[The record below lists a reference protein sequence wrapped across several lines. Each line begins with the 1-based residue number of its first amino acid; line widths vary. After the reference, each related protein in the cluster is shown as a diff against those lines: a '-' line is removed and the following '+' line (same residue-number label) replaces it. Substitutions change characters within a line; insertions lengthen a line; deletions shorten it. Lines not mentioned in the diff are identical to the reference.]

1 MSFMWSRHW
10 TFRIHHHDA
19 EDNLILWS
27 SYRHDVVNSIKM
39 MILDQFLPEAVNDM
53 CGHLPMIAGVLPN
66 KKWDEPCPVAIYY
79 TNWPEDIHCHFLQK
93 SDVMTHIFITL
104 ENDAHASPQN
114 LSKIISQRDFQLFTD
129 ARMRYRAY
137 RSESLEDWAR
147 IQMISNASVVTFT
160 DKDNT
165 SEELFNSLSAFSQ
178 LTYPGKSIIQSE
190 ESCLQWSVRKDEKLC
205 TRKKNGEWT
214 GTNDPKDA
222 LLSLM
227 PRGDGCMKY
236 LSHSLPHFPTYQ
248 EDGNVKI
255 HTEMPRR
262 RAVRD
267 LLERALNTSKIERDQ
282 LKTELMLINRT
293 ALQLSRHNEN
303 LLRQKA
309 EVEKRLS
316 DTMCRPLSGFQL
328 AGEEEKIIE
337 AKVSEVG

>member
-1 MSFMWSRHW
+1 
-10 TFRIHHHDA
+10 
-19 EDNLILWS
+19 
-27 SYRHDVVNSIKM
+27 
-39 MILDQFLPEAVNDM
+39 
-53 CGHLPMIAGVLPN
+53 
-66 KKWDEPCPVAIYY
+66 
-79 TNWPEDIHCHFLQK
+79 
-93 SDVMTHIFITL
+93 
-104 ENDAHASPQN
+104 
-114 LSKIISQRDFQLFTD
+114 
-129 ARMRYRAY
+129 
-137 RSESLEDWAR
+137 
-147 IQMISNASVVTFT
+147 
-160 DKDNT
+160 
-165 SEELFNSLSAFSQ
+165 
-178 LTYPGKSIIQSE
+178 
-190 ESCLQWSVRKDEKLC
+190 
-205 TRKKNGEWT
+205 
-214 GTNDPKDA
+214 
-222 LLSLM
+222 
-227 PRGDGCMKY
+227 MKY
-236 LSHSLPHFPTYQ
+236 LSHSLPLFPTYQ